1 MSRVALL
8 LAAASA
14 VILLPAEALAYKR
27 ATVQGVSGRYL
38 YWYSRKITYVIN
50 NQGCKDVPFKDVVG
64 AVKRSFFTWAGSS
77 CTDIYFLYG
86 GAVASTRTNLTMGQE
101 EKPDDQNMIVWH
113 EKWPP
118 TGSSNGLLTKDV
130 PAVTTV
136 MYEQRNGVI
145 FDADIDLNG
154 QYFYWTTTNDKTK
167 ISTDIQNT
175 VTHEIGHLLGLAHS
189 GVKDGTMYEQTYQG
203 ETQKRDLHP
212 DDVKGLCAV
221 YPYGKTTPRGPNQG
235 EVEDDVQG
243 GCGVARGPGAWSP
256 LVLVVLVLL
265 ARRRRSATPSR
276 GRSWDRGS
284 PRPPRC

>member
-1 MSRVALL
+1 MRLCLIAFCLFSFV
-8 LAAASA
+8 
-14 VILLPAEALAYKR
+14 PTEALAYKR

-50 NQGCKDVPFKDVVG
+50 NKGCKDVPFQDAVG

-77 CTDIYFLYG
+77 CTDLYFFYG
-86 GAVASTRTNLTMGQE
+86 GAVSGTGSNLTLGQDD
-101 EKPDDQNMIVWH
+101 KPDDQNMIIWRD
-113 EKWPP
+113 KWPP

-167 ISTDIQNT
+167 ISTDVQNT

-189 GVKDGTMYEQTYQG
+189 TDKDATMFEKTFQG
-203 ETQKRDLHP
+203 ETKKRDLFP
-212 DDVKGLCAV
+212 DDVKGLCEV

-235 EVEDDVQG
+235 EVADEVQG
-243 GCGVARGPGAWSP
+243 GCGMVRGHLPWIP
-256 LVLVVLVLL
+256 LVLALLILL
-265 ARRRRSATPSR
+265 ARKTGRARATPTR
-276 GRSWDRGS
+276 R
-284 PRPPRC
+284 